1 MMRTTAVSEKINR
14 ELPDAKVDAD
24 LSRVIKQWLEADAEF
39 NHWFLETTKG
49 KMDDSTL
56 LALVEG
62 YGGDQNDVETAWEIF
77 TNGGPPVDLATTLH
91 VSIARMKSLQ
101 DR

>member
-1 MMRTTAVSEKINR
+1 MRTTAVSEKIQR
-14 ELPDAKVDAD
+14 ELPDTKVESELA
-24 LSRVIKQWLEADAEF
+24 RVIRQWLEADAEF

-62 YGGDQNDVETAWEIF
+62 YGGDQDDVEAAWEIF
-77 TNGGPPVDLATTLH
+77 TNGGPAVDLATTLH
-91 VSIARMKSLQ
+91 VSIARMTSLKN
-101 DR
+101 R